1 MQSMVMNLVRLRGDA
16 RVDPRLARLYEST
29 VAVSAA
35 VRQPS
40 VVGVEGNGVAN
51 VNRVPDAALAVILV
65 TSLD

>member
-35 VRQPS
+35 VRHPS
-40 VVGVEGNGVAN
+40 VVGVEGNGSRTLFVSQML
-51 VNRVPDAALAVILV
+51 RAVILV
-65 TSLD
+65 TGVD